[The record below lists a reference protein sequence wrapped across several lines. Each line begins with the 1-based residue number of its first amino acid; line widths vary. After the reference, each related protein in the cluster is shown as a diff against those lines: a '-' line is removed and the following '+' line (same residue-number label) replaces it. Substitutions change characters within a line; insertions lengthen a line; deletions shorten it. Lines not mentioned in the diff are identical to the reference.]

1 MDLPTHAPLLINVI
15 GEVIASVE
23 DGEEIASE
31 ETCQRMAQI
40 LRHMQ
45 DKIDGKILQEAFS
58 GLSLEAQNGIS
69 VIMQ

>member
-1 MDLPTHAPLLINVI
+1 VI